1 MTSRILR
8 AILIGPAVVPA
19 GIFIFAIARG
29 VRLRESVAVAAIYGA
44 FSYGGS
50 LILGLPAHLALE
62 RSGLTSLRHY
72 LIAGAM
78 LGALVPVVVATVLE
92 QIGLLSAP
100 TLLVFGLN
108 GAMVS
113 AAFWAFAC
121 WPARSENS
129 HTD

>member
-19 GIFIFAIARG
+19 AVFIFAIASG
-29 VRLRESVAVAAIYGA
+29 IRLRESVALAAIYGA

-62 RSGLTSLRHY
+62 RSGLTSLWHY
-72 LIAGAM
+72 LIVGAM
-78 LGALVPVVVATVLE
+78 LGTLVPVVVATVLE
-92 QIGLLSAP
+92 QIALLSPAA
-100 TLLVFGLN
+100 LLVFGLS
-108 GAMVS
+108 GTMVA

-121 WPARSENS
+121 WPARSANS
-129 HTD
+129 HID